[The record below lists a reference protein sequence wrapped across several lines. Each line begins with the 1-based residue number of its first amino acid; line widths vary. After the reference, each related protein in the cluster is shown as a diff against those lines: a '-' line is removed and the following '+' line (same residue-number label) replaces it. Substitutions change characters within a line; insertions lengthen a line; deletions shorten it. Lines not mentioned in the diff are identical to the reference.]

1 MNHWPPGRQEAGEWS
16 PWLPVSN
23 LPSVPARR
31 LGTKEKK
38 EPTFVV
44 HPLWDKNLIDAMFAT
59 SSAEGRAYL
68 RPDSS
73 LSTQR
78 RVRAQGTN
86 RTDFHNHHRVGTS
99 DFPISQLRKD
109 QGK

>member
-1 MNHWPPGRQEAGEWS
+1 MNHWTPGRQEAGEGR
-16 PWLPVSN
+16 PWLPFSK

-44 HPLWDKNLIDAMFAT
+44 HLLWGKNMIHAISAT

-73 LSTQR
+73 PSTQQR
-78 RVRAQGTN
+78 QGSEN
-86 RTDFHNHHRVGTS
+86 EQNS
-99 DFPISQLRKD
+99 LL
-109 QGK
+109 